1 MNTLTIV
8 VKATAAV
15 AVWEIV
21 GEMPTMNT
29 VRPTPCE
36 GGYIVA
42 IEGHELKSGG
52 ILHHL
57 RQLGHFRA
65 PELTF

>member
-1 MNTLTIV
+1 MNTLKIIIKSTG
-8 VKATAAV
+8 AV
-15 AVWEIV
+15 AEWEIV

-36 GGYIVA
+36 GGFEVA

-57 RQLGHFRA
+57 RQQGHFRA
-65 PELTF
+65 LDLTF